1 MEVIV
6 NYNQLNI
13 LLPDLEHC
21 AAVLESL
28 SEEVTSLPHSSLA
41 AKNVSKNIQANC
53 SKMRQLTSALEKA
66 ILMYSNTE
74 NLLSSSASNEKSL
87 TSIVSYVKENN
98 VENIFSSFN
107 FSDYFINN
115 IGPITGFG
123 YFFSRFDDNMKALF
137 NSCSNGRE
145 FWERL
150 LNGTL
155 PNHIADEFMNDKES
169 VKELLSGVIESML
182 DNKVETK
189 YKGSELKTMKALDDL
204 MDDSFSS
211 DIRKILDGSYATNK
225 GLTKVSEAA
234 EKVEYLLTDYSDNID
249 LLESLRSIA
258 PRNQA
263 LNEVIDDV
271 LFDYRHKFSALIRD
285 EVIDKIEDFAKE
297 SFDSIAGTNF
307 GLVNSVIKGTI
318 GQIPA
323 MDSLDTVIHIS
334 SVKSGAI
341 HTYKTAVETIK
352 SGTYTDSDFKAYVNS
367 FNLCKELT
375 LKEYR
380 AILNYYDNPYSKEHL
395 YLQSQIQSL
404 ETMTYNSVSPA
415 IPFNQFIAF
424 SDGSGHGGLSSG
436 SGGFGGGG
444 GGGRVF

>member
-1 MEVIV
+1 M
-6 NYNQLNI
+6 
-13 LLPDLEHC
+13 
-21 AAVLESL
+21 
-28 SEEVTSLPHSSLA
+28 
-41 AKNVSKNIQANC
+41 
-53 SKMRQLTSALEKA
+53 
-66 ILMYSNTE
+66 
-74 NLLSSSASNEKSL
+74 
-87 TSIVSYVKENN
+87 
-98 VENIFSSFN
+98 F
-107 FSDYFINN
+107 
-115 IGPITGFG
+115 
-123 YFFSRFDDNMKALF
+123 
-137 NSCSNGRE
+137 
-145 FWERL
+145 
-150 LNGTL
+150 
-155 PNHIADEFMNDKES
+155 
-169 VKELLSGVIESML
+169 
-182 DNKVETK
+182 DNKVESK

-211 DIRKILDGSYATNK
+211 DIQKILDGSYATNK

-249 LLESLRSIA
+249 LLESLRRIA

-271 LFDYRHKFSALIRD
+271 LFDYRHKFTALIRD

-307 GLVNSVIKGTI
+307 GLVNTAIKGTI

-323 MDSLDTVIHIS
+323 MDSLDTIIHIS

-352 SGTYTDSDFKAYVNS
+352 SGAYTDSDFKAYVNS

-380 AILNYYDNPYSKEHL
+380 AMLSYYDNPYSKEHL
-395 YLQSQIQSL
+395 YLQSQIRTL
-404 ETMTYNSVSPA
+404 ESMTYNNVSPA
-415 IPFNQFIAF
+415 ISFGQFN
-424 SDGSGHGGLSSG
+424 DGSGHGGLSSG
-436 SGGFGGGG
+436 AGGFGGGG

>member
-1 MEVIV
+1 MEVTV
-6 NYNQLNI
+6 NYNQLNT
-13 LLPDLEHC
+13 LLPDLEHY

-28 SEEVTSLPHSSLA
+28 SEEVTSLSYSCPTL
-41 AKNVSKNIQANC
+41 KNVSKNIQANS
-53 SKMRQLTSALEKA
+53 SKVRQLKSSLEKT
-66 ILMYSNTE
+66 ILMYNSTE
-74 NLLSSSASNEKSL
+74 NQLSASTSSSNPKTSVAS
-87 TSIVSYVKENN
+87 YARENN
-98 VENIFSSFN
+98 VENIFSTFN
-107 FSDYFINN
+107 FSDYFVND
-115 IGPITGFG
+115 IGPLTGFG
-123 YFFSRFDDNMKALF
+123 YFFSHFDDNMKALF
-137 NSCSNGRE
+137 NSCSSGKE

-155 PNHIADEFMNDKES
+155 PNYIADEFMNDKES
-169 VKELLSGVIESML
+169 VKELLSGVVEAMF
-182 DNKVETK
+182 DNKVESK

-211 DIRKILDGSYATNK
+211 DIQKILDGSYATNK

-249 LLESLRSIA
+249 LLESLRRIA

-271 LFDYRHKFSALIRD
+271 LFDYRHKFTALIRD

-307 GLVNSVIKGTI
+307 GLVNTAIKGTI

-323 MDSLDTVIHIS
+323 MDSLDTIIHIS

-352 SGTYTDSDFKAYVNS
+352 SGAYTDSDFKAYVNS

-380 AILNYYDNPYSKEHL
+380 AMLSYYDNPYSKEHL
-395 YLQSQIQSL
+395 YLQSQIRTL
-404 ETMTYNSVSPA
+404 ESMTYNNVSPA
-415 IPFNQFIAF
+415 ISFGQFN
-424 SDGSGHGGLSSG
+424 DGSGHGGLSSG
-436 SGGFGGGG
+436 AGGFGGGG
-444 GGGRVF
+444 GDGRFF

>member
-1 MEVIV
+1 MEVTV
-6 NYNQLNI
+6 NYNQLSI
-13 LLPDLEHC
+13 LLPDLEHY
-21 AAVLESL
+21 ATVLESL
-28 SEEVTSLPHSSLA
+28 SEEVTSLSYPSPAL
-41 AKNVSKNIQANC
+41 KNVSKNIQANC
-53 SKMRQLTSALEKA
+53 SKIRQLKSSLEKA
-66 ILMYSNTE
+66 ISMYSITE
-74 NLLSSSASNEKSL
+74 NQLSSSGFDKKTQA
-87 TSIVSYVKENN
+87 SIVSYAREHD

-107 FSDYFINN
+107 FSDYFTNN

-123 YFFSRFDDNMKALF
+123 YFFSHFDDNMKALF
-137 NSCSNGRE
+137 NSYSNGKE
-145 FWERL
+145 FWEQL

-169 VKELLSGVIESML
+169 VKELLSGVVESML
-182 DNKVETK
+182 DNKVEAK

-249 LLESLRSIA
+249 LLESLRRIA

-271 LFDYRHKFSALIRD
+271 LFDYRHKFTALIRD

-307 GLVNSVIKGTI
+307 GLVNKVIKGTI

-352 SGTYTDSDFKAYVNS
+352 SGAYTDSDFKAYVNS

-380 AILNYYDNPYSKEHL
+380 AMLSYYDNPYSEEHL
-395 YLQSQIQSL
+395 YLQSQIRTL
-404 ETMTYNSVSPA
+404 ESMTYNNVSPA
-415 IPFNQFIAF
+415 ISFGQFN
-424 SDGSGHGGLSSG
+424 DGSGHGGLSSG
-436 SGGFGGGG
+436 AGGFGGGG

>member
-1 MEVIV
+1 MEVTI
-6 NYNQLNI
+6 NYNQLSI
-13 LLPDLEHC
+13 LLPDLEHY

-28 SEEVTSLPHSSLA
+28 SEEVTSLSYPSPAL
-41 AKNVSKNIQANC
+41 KNVSKNIQANC
-53 SKMRQLTSALEKA
+53 SKIRQLKSSLEEA
-66 ILMYSNTE
+66 ISMYGITE
-74 NLLSSSASNEKSL
+74 NQLSSSGSDKKTQA
-87 TSIVSYVKENN
+87 SIVSYVREHD

-107 FSDYFINN
+107 FSDYFTNN

-123 YFFSRFDDNMKALF
+123 YFFSHFDDNMKALF
-137 NSCSNGRE
+137 NSYSNGKE
-145 FWERL
+145 FWEQL

-169 VKELLSGVIESML
+169 VKELLSGVVESML
-182 DNKVETK
+182 DNKVEAK

-234 EKVEYLLTDYSDNID
+234 EKVEYLLTDYSDNIE
-249 LLESLRSIA
+249 LLESLRRIA
-258 PRNQA
+258 PKNQA

-271 LFDYRHKFSALIRD
+271 LFDYRHKFTALIRD

-307 GLVNSVIKGTI
+307 GLVNTAIKGTI

-334 SVKSGAI
+334 NVKSGAI

-352 SGTYTDSDFKAYVNS
+352 SGAYTDSDFKAYVNS

-380 AILNYYDNPYSKEHL
+380 AMLSYYDNPYSKEHL

-415 IPFNQFIAF
+415 TPFNQFKAF

-444 GGGRVF
+444 GGGRFF